1 MTNRMQGLES
11 ACKEYEEDLVLHYYG
26 ENSED
31 DRRRIAQHL
40 LACERCRIFVDDL
53 RRVLPQ
59 MAKAEEMPQS
69 FWDSYYRETVAKLAE
84 QEERKYWWRS
94 WLMPVRGWMVP
105 AFGTLA
111 GTVLVVGLLFG
122 KGNLGFFVE
131 GPSRNIPQEITADSN
146 QLEFFRTMDML
157 ESLDNLEQQ
166 DGTKNELQNT
176 HSSQVKLYQG
186 VA

>member
-1 MTNRMQGLES
+1 MTNRTQGLES

-31 DRRRIAQHL
+31 DRRRITQHL
-40 LACERCRIFVDDL
+40 LVCDRCRVFVDDL

-69 FWDSYYRETVAKLAE
+69 FWDRYYRETVAKLAE
-84 QEERKYWWRS
+84 QEKRKYWWRN
-94 WLMPVRGWMVP
+94 WLTPARGWMVP

-122 KGNLGFFVE
+122 KGNLGSFVE
-131 GPSRNIPQEITADSN
+131 LPSRNVPQEIIADSN

-157 ESLDNLEQQ
+157 ESLDKLEQQ
-166 DGTKNELQNT
+166 DGTKLDAKDS
-176 HSSQVKLYQG
+176 HSSAV
-186 VA
+186 